1 MNEEPKKLFNRDY
14 LLLWQGQSVSRI
26 GNQAFAV
33 GMLYWILEKT
43 GSATL
48 MGTLAALAAIPGVL
62 LGPIAGTIADRHSRK
77 AIIVGTDL
85 VNGLAVTAFAL
96 FMLYYPASLRL
107 QLTLLFAVSI
117 FLATTTTFFRPAISA
132 ALPEL
137 VPKDRL
143 TTANSLGQLS
153 RQITV
158 LVGQGAGGVIYAI
171 LGAPILFLI
180 DGLSFLFSAFSE
192 VFIRIPQHIPEKSK
206 SLSEE
211 FQKFKEGM
219 RVGLHYVWQTR
230 GIRTMMFASSFLA
243 FLTAPVL
250 ILLPVFVRR
259 YLNAGP
265 EAYGFL
271 LAAYG
276 LGTMLGYV
284 LAGVLGLQ
292 GRVRARVLIVLMFA
306 EAGSYAVL
314 GLMRSVPPALG
325 FAVVGGAL
333 DGFVIVNLTTILQ
346 LTTPSEIRG
355 RVFGLL
361 GTISSGL
368 APIGMGL
375 AGVVADLVHQNIPL
389 IYISVSALMALLILA
404 AASDSHFREYL
415 AYRAEPRTRRRGP
428 EPEAVPVE
436 MVDGRIL

>member
-1 MNEEPKKLFNRDY
+1 
-14 LLLWQGQSVSRI
+14 
-26 GNQAFAV
+26 
-33 GMLYWILEKT
+33 
-43 GSATL
+43 
-48 MGTLAALAAIPGVL
+48 
-62 LGPIAGTIADRHSRK
+62 
-77 AIIVGTDL
+77 
-85 VNGLAVTAFAL
+85 
-96 FMLYYPASLRL
+96 
-107 QLTLLFAVSI
+107 
-117 FLATTTTFFRPAISA
+117 
-132 ALPEL
+132 
-137 VPKDRL
+137 
-143 TTANSLGQLS
+143 
-153 RQITV
+153 
-158 LVGQGAGGVIYAI
+158 I

-192 VFIRIPQHIPEKSK
+192 LFIRIPQHIPEKSK
-206 SLSEE
+206 SLREE
-211 FQKFKEGM
+211 FQKFKQGM
-219 RVGLHYVWQTR
+219 RVGLNYVWETR

-276 LGTMLGYV
+276 LGTMMGYV

-292 GRVRARVLIVLMFA
+292 GRVRARVLIAVMFA

-389 IYISVSALMALLILA
+389 IYISVSVLMALLILVA
-404 AASDSHFREYL
+404 AADPHFREYL
-415 AYRAEPRTRRRGP
+415 AYKTEQRPRKREP
-428 EPEAVPVE
+428 EPETVPVE

>member
-1 MNEEPKKLFNRDY
+1 MSEEPKKLFNRNY

-62 LGPIAGTIADRHSRK
+62 LGPIAGTIADRRSRK

-85 VNGLAVTAFAL
+85 VNGLVVTAFAL
-96 FMLYYPASLRL
+96 FMLYVPAPVKL
-107 QLTLLFAVSI
+107 QLTFLFAVSI

-137 VPKDRL
+137 VPKERL

-153 RQITV
+153 RQLTV
-158 LVGQGAGGVIYAI
+158 LVGQGAGGVIYAV

-180 DGLSFLFSAFSE
+180 DGLSFLFSSFSE
-192 VFIRIPQHIPEKSK
+192 LFIRIPQHIPEKSK
-206 SLSEE
+206 SLKEE
-211 FQKFKEGM
+211 LQQFKEGL
-219 RVGLHYVWQTR
+219 RVGLRYVWNTR

-250 ILLPVFVRR
+250 ILLPVFVRK
-259 YLNAGP
+259 YLGAGP

-271 LAAYG
+271 LASYG
-276 LGTMLGYV
+276 LGTMLGY
-284 LAGVLGLQ
+284 LFAGILGLQ
-292 GRVRARVLIVLMFA
+292 GKTRARVLIVLMFT
-306 EAGSYAVL
+306 EAASYAVL
-314 GLMRSVPPALG
+314 GMMRSVPPALA

-389 IYISVSALMALLILA
+389 IYVVVSALMALLILI

-415 AYRAEPRTRRRGP
+415 AYRARREPQVP
-428 EPEAVPVE
+428 KSEEVPVE